1 MPRASVVLEF
11 GERLE
16 FWAQGPG
23 RVTILIGDQVVWQIP
38 DLSAAPASYSYHHRA
53 ISPPPELSAAAAKI
67 CPTGCVP
74 IRSVHRFISRR
85 REIG

>member
-1 MPRASVVLEF
+1 MPRASVVLES

-38 DLSAAPASYSYHHRA
+38 DLSAAPASYSYHHREA
-53 ISPPPELSAAAAKI
+53 AETTVEWDDTVTVFWAYSYVPATVAAPSAW
-67 CPTGCVP
+67 
-74 IRSVHRFISRR
+74 
-85 REIG
+85 